1 MIVISGDSRSWR
13 WTRAGA
19 VGAAI
24 LIAIFLPWILGS
36 PASIGYAAQIA
47 AYGVAIM
54 GLNLLL
60 GYTGQISL
68 GHSAFVGVGA
78 YTTLLLVTD
87 QGWPYLET
95 LPVAIVAGFVL
106 GLIVGLPSL
115 RLGGLYL
122 AAVTLGISVVFP
134 LVIDRFQSFT
144 GGPIGIF
151 PNSQFNAPSWF
162 LPGSDDQF
170 RSAAAQ
176 YLVIIAV
183 TGVLFLGIR
192 NLVRSR
198 IGRAL
203 VAIRESPISAET
215 FGIRVGLYKTLV
227 FGVSGALA
235 GAAGTL
241 LMIGTPLAND
251 STFTSSMSVF
261 LLVSLIIA
269 GRGPLSSALPGGAIY
284 VLLVILIPS
293 WITSAGLFQNREGG
307 GGIAGV
313 LAGAALL
320 VFVFILPSGLVT
332 GLRDFRQRYLRFVPR
347 AGAGQAALTTPAAP
361 PGNSGPAPQSTSAG
375 SRPAASEQD
384 RADRPATRTDEP
396 ETLLPPHRGSP

>member
-1 MIVISGDSRSWR
+1 MVVISEDSRRWRLVRAGGWAVAIVI
-13 WTRAGA
+13 
-19 VGAAI
+19 AI
-24 LIAIFLPWILGS
+24 VLPWILGS
-36 PASIGYAAQIA
+36 PADIGYAAQIA

-68 GHSAFVGVGA
+68 GHSAFVGIGA

-87 QGWPYLET
+87 RGWPYLQT
-95 LPVAIVAGFVL
+95 LPVAIVIAFVL
-106 GLIVGLPSL
+106 GLIVGVPSL

-122 AAVTLGISVVFP
+122 AAVTLGVSVVFP
-134 LVIDRFQSFT
+134 LVIDRFQSLT

-151 PNSQFNAPSWF
+151 PSSQLSAPGWF
-162 LPGSDDQF
+162 LPGSNYGF
-170 RSAAAQ
+170 RNAAAQ

-183 TGVLFLGIR
+183 TGVLFLCVR

-215 FGIRVGLYKTLV
+215 FGVRIGLYKTLV
-227 FGVSGALA
+227 FGVSAALA

-241 LMIGTPLAND
+241 LMIQTPLAND
-251 STFTSSMSVF
+251 STFTSNMSVF
-261 LLVSLIIA
+261 LLVSLIVA
-269 GRGPLSSALPGGAIY
+269 GRGPLWSALPGGAIY
-284 VLLVILIPS
+284 VLLITLIPS

-313 LAGAALL
+313 LAGVALL
-320 VFVFILPSGLVT
+320 VFVFILPSGLT
-332 GLRDFRQRYLRFVPR
+332 NGLRDLRQRYIRFVPQPALK
-347 AGAGQAALTTPAAP
+347 AGEPAGQARSTT
-361 PGNSGPAPQSTSAG
+361 
-375 SRPAASEQD
+375 
-384 RADRPATRTDEP
+384 
-396 ETLLPPHRGSP
+396 